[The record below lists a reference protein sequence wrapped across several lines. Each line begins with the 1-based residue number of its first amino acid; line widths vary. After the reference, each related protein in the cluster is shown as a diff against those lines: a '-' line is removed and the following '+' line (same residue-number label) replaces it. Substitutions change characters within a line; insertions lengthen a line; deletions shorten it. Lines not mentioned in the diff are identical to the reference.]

1 MRKILIALCSLGL
14 AAAFQTPCTAGL
26 RGSPRLQNNAHKF
39 PLAMLSGFLY
49 SSLFNALYITKS
61 PQVPPHT
68 HTTITTEPVNRRS
81 VLSSALVGAALAI
94 KFSAAPVSA
103 AALSGEAL
111 KKAETVKE
119 SIKLLCSGGA
129 RSFTSSV
136 FSPCSHYRPYSAT
149 VVCHRLTGSK
159 MQLDQLELSL

>member
-1 MRKILIALCSLGL
+1 MH
-14 AAAFQTPCTAGL
+14 T
-26 RGSPRLQNNAHKF
+26 
-39 PLAMLSGFLY
+39 
-49 SSLFNALYITKS
+49 LYITKS
-61 PQVPPHT
+61 PPVPPHT
-68 HTTITTEPVNRRS
+68 HTTTITAEPVNRRS
-81 VLSSALVGAALAI
+81 ILSSALVGAALAI

-136 FSPCSHYRPYSAT
+136 FSPCSHYRSYSCHCLPSLDWLENAAGST
-149 VVCHRLTGSK
+149 GAIPVADLVVAIIDDGSADVAPGK
-159 MQLDQLELSL
+159 KFEFP

>member
-1 MRKILIALCSLGL
+1 
-14 AAAFQTPCTAGL
+14 
-26 RGSPRLQNNAHKF
+26 
-39 PLAMLSGFLY
+39 
-49 SSLFNALYITKS
+49 
-61 PQVPPHT
+61 
-68 HTTITTEPVNRRS
+68 VNRRS

-136 FSPCSHYRPYSAT
+136 FSPCSHYRSYSSHCCLPSLDWLKNAAGST
-149 VVCHRLTGSK
+149 GAIPVADLVVAIIDDGSADVAPGK
-159 MQLDQLELSL
+159 KFRFQRA